1 MNCPSRT
8 DDDVLLNPGWNQ
20 SPPRY
25 AADLT
30 TCQDLN
36 GIANAR
42 ELGEADRLCGHSSA
56 LRRWEPE
63 ECSIQ
68 EKEKQSCTP
77 GEGVKGFPKGLHMY
91 SVLIG
96 ILIC

>member
-8 DDDVLLNPGWNQ
+8 DDDVLLNPTWNQ
-20 SPPRY
+20 NPPRF

-42 ELGEADRLCGHSSA
+42 ELGDADRLRSGA
-56 LRRWEPE
+56 QGLRH
-63 ECSIQ
+63 CDVDKIHFQ
-68 EKEKQSCTP
+68 EKEKQIFAL
-77 GEGVKGFPKGLHMY
+77 GEGVKGPNKGTV
-91 SVLIG
+91 VLSAMR
-96 ILIC
+96 